1 MSADAICLEGSKIC
15 LTMCF
20 VTQMDTLGKKYDQ
33 RFKAAG
39 EVSSRLQ
46 AEEAA
51 FRDIQVY
58 QFLLYL
64 YVHVCC
70 SSSIRQ
76 FLAGCVYRISFM
88 VNCRPAGFNFSRKA
102 VGKLVLFQFGC
113 FTAEYM

>member
-1 MSADAICLEGSKIC
+1 MW
-15 LTMCF
+15 F

-58 QFLLYL
+58 QFE
-64 YVHVCC
+64 
-70 SSSIRQ
+70 
-76 FLAGCVYRISFM
+76 CVF
-88 VNCRPAGFNFSRKA
+88 
-102 VGKLVLFQFGC
+102 LVLGFFLFCLSSVPRSPVSG
-113 FTAEYM
+113 E